1 MYFAYNSANTQCITT
16 LTTGVVCTKGTSIK
30 YVMLGGGVGGG
41 WLSGSASRSVT
52 WGCGAG
58 GEGGYM
64 ADRYVTLNFNFIC
77 LVFSLSI
84 ECLVQF
90 R

>member
-16 LTTGVVCTKGTSIK
+16 LTTGVVCTKGMSIK
-30 YVMLGGGVGGG
+30 
-41 WLSGSASRSVT
+41 LSGSASRSVT